1 MRKFFSFRST
11 AAGADNLRNEF
22 LMVPVDEII
31 GMQAPTDTTIEIWFD
46 NIDMEAGSWPGIINN
61 HNVTINIKSGSKKR
75 VMKRLA
81 ELSNASPHDDGVVV
95 VADNATNTYCSK
107 DITSCGAI
115 GMPSAISIPMEQ

>member
-81 ELSNASPHDDGVVV
+81 EQNGVK
-95 VADNATNTYCSK
+95 A
-107 DITSCGAI
+107 
-115 GMPSAISIPMEQ
+115 